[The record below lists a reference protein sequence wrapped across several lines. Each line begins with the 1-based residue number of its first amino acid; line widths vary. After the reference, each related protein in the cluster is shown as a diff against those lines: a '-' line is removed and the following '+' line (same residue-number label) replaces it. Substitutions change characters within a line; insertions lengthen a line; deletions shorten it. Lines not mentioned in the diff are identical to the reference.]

1 MSFGRR
7 AANSVCN
14 HLDHS
19 QILTNAVALACEDTF
34 YVLRFSREAYDTA
47 LSTGEGLDEDG
58 VEAAF
63 EVVTD
68 QSEVVTSGCWVGDC
82 FVYTTSTNRL
92 NYLVGEKSYL
102 ISNFDVSMYIL
113 GYLARDGRIYICDKD
128 MNVISFLLSL
138 ALVEFQTLVL
148 RGELETA
155 MEMLPD
161 VAPDQRNKVAR
172 FLEGQG
178 YKDEA
183 FSVSTD
189 PEHRFELALALGRLD
204 DAHELAEKADEEHK
218 WRLVGDAALSAF
230 DIARAEGCFWASKD
244 LGSLLLLYSASNDEQ
259 GLRKL
264 AARAK
269 ESQAYNV
276 LFDCLWLLG
285 DVTSAITF
293 LQEDVTGRKAEAAL
307 LALTYKPSLAP
318 TSAKAWKQDLEGSGK
333 GRVSRA
339 LGVPPG
345 TEGYAAEGEGE
356 GWEEWEAWLERE
368 KDGKGIDDVEE
379 PEDVNEE
386 NGVEGDEPVLE
397 ENGVEDVEEV
407 EEEEEEE

>member
-1 MSFGRR
+1 VTERSID
-7 AANSVCN
+7 SV
-14 HLDHS
+14 
-19 QILTNAVALACEDTF
+19 LTMIVALACEDTF
-34 YVLRFSREAYDTA
+34 YVLRFSRDAYEAA
-47 LSTGEGLDEDG
+47 LSSGEGIDEDG

-68 QSEVVTSGCWVGDC
+68 LAETATSGCWVGDC

-102 ISNFDVSMYIL
+102 VSHFDVSMYIL
-113 GYLARDGRIYICDKD
+113 GYLARDGRIYLCDKD
-128 MNVISFLLSL
+128 VIAVSFALSL

-155 MEMLPD
+155 MEMLPE

-189 PEHRFELALALGRLD
+189 PEHRFDLALALNRLD
-204 DAHELAEKADEEHK
+204 AAYDLAEKADEEHK

-230 DIARAEGCFWASKD
+230 DIVRAESCFWSSRD
-244 LGSLLLLYSASNDEQ
+244 LGSLLLLYSASSDEE

-264 AARAK
+264 AARAR
-269 ESQAYNV
+269 EVQAYNI

-285 DVTSAITF
+285 DVTSAIE
-293 LQEDVTGRKAEAAL
+293 LLRDGVPGRKSEAAM
-307 LALTYKPSLAP
+307 LALTYKPSLAAGC
-318 TSAKAWKQDLEGSGK
+318 AKAWKEELDKDGK
-333 GRVSRA
+333 GRVARA
-339 LGVPPG
+339 VGVPPG
-345 TEGYAAEGEGE
+345 TEGFAEEGEGE
-356 GWEEWEAWLERE
+356 GWGEWHAWLERE

-379 PEDVNEE
+379 VPAAEGE
-386 NGVEGDEPVLE
+386 NGEEEDDELPD
-397 ENGVEDVEEV
+397 ENGA
-407 EEEEEEE
+407 EEEEEEDE

>member
-1 MSFGRR
+1 
-7 AANSVCN
+7 
-14 HLDHS
+14 
-19 QILTNAVALACEDTF
+19 VALACEDTF
-34 YVLRFSREAYDTA
+34 YVLRFSREAYEAA
-47 LSTGEGLDEDG
+47 LASGEGIEEDG

-68 QSEVVTSGCWVGDC
+68 QPEQATSGCWVGDC

-102 ISNFDVSMYIL
+102 VSHFDVSMYIL
-113 GYLARDGRIYICDKD
+113 GYLARDGRIYLCDKD
-128 MNVISFLLSL
+128 VVVVSFALSL

-172 FLEGQG
+172 FLEGQN
-178 YKDEA
+178 YKEEA
-183 FSVSTD
+183 FEVSTD

-204 DAHELAEKADEEHK
+204 EAHELAEKADEEHK

-230 DIARAEGCFWASKD
+230 DVARAEGCFWASKD
-244 LGSLLLLYSASNDEQ
+244 LGSLLLLYSSSRDER
-259 GLRKL
+259 GLRRL
-264 AARAK
+264 AERAG
-269 ESQAYNV
+269 EVQAYNV
-276 LFDCLWLLG
+276 MFSCLWLLG
-285 DVTSAITF
+285 DVPAAVE
-293 LQEDVTGRKAEAAL
+293 LLRDGVMGRKPEAAL

-318 TSAKAWKQDLEGSGK
+318 VSAKAWKEELEKGGK

-339 LGVPPG
+339 VGVPPG
-345 TEGYAAEGEGE
+345 TEGFGEEGEGE
-356 GWEEWEAWLERE
+356 GWEEWHAWLDRE

-379 PEDVNEE
+379 PGTHAEGENGVDDDDELPEE
-386 NGVEGDEPVLE
+386 NG
-397 ENGVEDVEEV
+397 EV
-407 EEEEEEE
+407 EVDEEE